1 MIALGALLAL
11 ASASAMVGVAPAG
24 PSISPATVPGA
35 PDGVQITIAA
45 AGDLLIHQPVWRRA
59 LAAGGGRRYDFRP
72 LLRAV
77 RPYLR
82 SADMAICHVETPL
95 RPGPPSTYP
104 IFSTPV
110 ALAPA
115 IRWAGFDVCSTA
127 SNHTLDGGQAGID
140 STVSALDRAG
150 VRHAGSYR
158 SAAGSRRFA
167 FVTVKGVR
175 VAFLSYTTLLNGL
188 RPPHPWSV
196 NIASPRRILSDAR
209 RARHLGADVVIV
221 SLHWGQEYQHAPT
234 PSQVRLADQL
244 TRSPDVTA
252 VIGQHVH
259 VVQPIRRVNGKIVVF
274 GEGNLVSNQTAS
286 CCPAATQDGMIV
298 LLTVEV
304 HGTDA
309 RVQRAR
315 YVPIWVRHPDF
326 TVLPVGRALRRGWAN
341 LSELRRSWQRTVS
354 VVGRSVAQPTG
365 G

>member
-1 MIALGALLAL
+1 M
-11 ASASAMVGVAPAG
+11 
-24 PSISPATVPGA
+24 SPATARDA

-45 AGDLLIHQPVWRRA
+45 TGDLLIHQPVWQRA
-59 LAAGGGRRYDFRP
+59 LAVGGGRRYDFRP

-95 RPGPPSTYP
+95 RPGPPAGYP
-104 IFSTPV
+104 LFSTPT

-115 IRWAGFDVCSTA
+115 IHWAGFDVCSTA

-158 SAAGSRRFA
+158 SAAGARRIA
-167 FVTVKGVR
+167 LLTVKGVR

-196 NIASPRRILSDAR
+196 NVASARRILSDAR
-209 RARHLGADVVIV
+209 RARRLGADVVIV
-221 SLHWGQEYQHAPT
+221 SLHWGQEYDHTPT
-234 PSQVRLADQL
+234 PAQRQLADRL

-274 GEGNLVSNQTAS
+274 GEGNLVSNQTAA

-298 LLTVEV
+298 LLTVNV
-304 HGTDA
+304 RGTRA
-309 RVQRAR
+309 RVERAR

-326 TVLPVGRALRRGWAN
+326 TVLPVGLALRHRLADLRALRQ
-341 LSELRRSWQRTVS
+341 SWQRTVS
-354 VVGRSVAQPTG
+354 VVGRSVAQPTAP
-365 G
+365 

>member
-1 MIALGALLAL
+1 VIALGALLAL
-11 ASASAMVGVAPAG
+11 ASALVGTAPAG
-24 PSISPATVPGA
+24 STTSPATARDA
-35 PDGVQITIAA
+35 PDGVQVTIAA
-45 AGDLLIHQPVWRRA
+45 AGDLLIHQPVWQRA
-59 LAAGGGRRYDFRP
+59 LAAGGGHRYNFRP

-95 RPGPPSTYP
+95 RRGPPSGYP
-104 IFSTPV
+104 IFSTPA

-127 SNHTLDGGQAGID
+127 SNHTLDRGQAGID

-150 VRHAGSYR
+150 VAHAGSYR
-158 SAAGSRRFA
+158 SAAGSRQLA
-167 FVTVKGVR
+167 ILTVKGVR
-175 VAFLSYTTLLNGL
+175 IAFLSYTTLLNGL

-196 NIASPRRILSDAR
+196 NLASPRRILSDAR
-209 RARHLGADVVIV
+209 RARRLGADVVIV
-221 SLHWGQEYQHAPT
+221 SLHWGQEYVHAPT
-234 PSQVRLADQL
+234 RSQLQLADRL

-274 GEGNLVSNQTAS
+274 GEGNLVSNQTAD

-298 LLTVEV
+298 LLTVNV
-304 HGTDA
+304 QGNRA
-309 RVQRAR
+309 RVERAR
-315 YVPIWVRHPDF
+315 YLPIWVRHPDY
-326 TVLPVGRALRRGWAN
+326 TVLPVGPALRHGWADPRALRQ
-341 LSELRRSWQRTVS
+341 SWQRTVS

-365 G
+365 

>member
-1 MIALGALLAL
+1 LPTTRSSPRLIALGALLAL
-11 ASASAMVGVAPAG
+11 SFAMVAPATA
-24 PSISPATVPGA
+24 SDA

-45 AGDLLIHQPVWRRA
+45 TGDLLIHQPVWRRA
-59 LAAGGGRRYDFRP
+59 LADGGGRHYNFRP

-77 RPYLR
+77 RPYIQ

-95 RPGPPSTYP
+95 RPGPPTTYP

-115 IRWAGFDVCSTA
+115 IHWAGFDVCSTA

-140 STVSALDRAG
+140 STVSALDHAG

-158 SAAGSRRFA
+158 SAAAARHITLL
-167 FVTVKGVR
+167 TVKGVR
-175 VAFLSYTTLLNGL
+175 IAFLSYTTLLNGL

-196 NIASPRRILSDAR
+196 NLASPARILSDAH
-209 RARHLGADVVIV
+209 RARRLGADVVIV
-221 SLHWGQEYQHAPT
+221 SLHWGQEYQHQPT
-234 PSQVRLADQL
+234 SAQVHLADQL

-274 GEGNLVSNQTAS
+274 GEGNLVSNQSAA
-286 CCPAATQDGMIV
+286 CCPPATQDGMVV
-298 LLTVEV
+298 LLTASV
-304 HGTDA
+304 HGTRA
-309 RVQRAR
+309 RISRAR

-326 TVLPVGRALRRGWAN
+326 TVLPVGLALRRGWGDRHA
-341 LSELRRSWQRTVS
+341 LQQSWQRTVS
-354 VVGRSVAQPTG
+354 VVGRSVAQPVG
-365 G
+365 R